1 MPDYKEM
8 YLKMMRAAEKAIQIL
23 IDAQRECEEMYLNS
37 SDAVL
42 IPLKNE
48 DEYLQFFYL
57 ERHKGRSL
65 QQFCKNSGRGF
76 STAAVFQYTFSSTVI
91 CA

>member
-48 DEYLQFFYL
+48 DEDLQ
-57 ERHKGRSL
+57 
-65 QQFCKNSGRGF
+65 
-76 STAAVFQYTFSSTVI
+76 
-91 CA
+91 